1 MRIPIAASR
10 SAEHPK
16 IVGGDMLNPRAR
28 AARQTAAGRNSFS
41 PWQPEPGKSMW
52 ATVSGSVKRC
62 RIFAAC
68 QHVYA
73 ESAEMRMP

>member
-41 PWQPEPGKSMW
+41 PWQPEP
-52 ATVSGSVKRC
+52 R
-62 RIFAAC
+62 
-68 QHVYA
+68 
-73 ESAEMRMP
+73 